1 MQEPI
6 WILDEAV
13 LAIHNRQIAE
23 HGGLSGVRDAGAL
36 ASALGRPRNK
46 FAYGEPGIFD
56 LAAAYGFGIATNHP
70 FADGNK
76 RTAYVVSVLFL
87 TLNGYRVEASQ
98 DEKYRTFLHLAAGK
112 LPEAELAAWFKAHCA
127 TITS

>member
-6 WILDEAV
+6 WVLDETV

-36 ASALGRPRNK
+36 ASALGRPKNK
-46 FAYGEPGIFD
+46 LAYGDPDIFE

-87 TLNGYRVEASQ
+87 RLNGYGVEADQ
-98 DEKYRTFLHLAAGK
+98 DAKYRTFLDLAAGK
-112 LPEAELAAWFKAHCA
+112 LAEAELASWFKANCA
-127 TITS
+127 RLKS

>member
-1 MQEPI
+1 MQEPN
-6 WILDEAV
+6 WVLDETV

-36 ASALGRPRNK
+36 ASALGRPKNK
-46 FAYGEPGIFD
+46 FAYAEPDIFD

-87 TLNGYRVEASQ
+87 ALNGYRVEASQ
-98 DEKYRTFLHLAAGK
+98 DEKYRTFLDLAAGN
-112 LPEAELAAWFKAHCA
+112 LAEESLAAWFRAHCLP
-127 TITS
+127 ITS

>member
-1 MQEPI
+1 MQEPN
-6 WILDEAV
+6 WVLDETV

-36 ASALGRPRNK
+36 ASALGRPKNK
-46 FAYGEPGIFD
+46 FAHAEPDIFD
-56 LAAAYGFGIATNHP
+56 LASAYGFGIATNHP

-87 TLNGYRVEASQ
+87 NLNGYRLDAGQ
-98 DEKYRTFLHLAAGK
+98 DEKYRTFLDLAAGN
-112 LPEAELAAWFKAHCA
+112 LAEEPLAVWFRAHCVPIA
-127 TITS
+127 T

>member
-1 MQEPI
+1 MDDPA
-6 WILDEAV
+6 WILDETV

-23 HGGLSGVRDAGAL
+23 HGGLSGVRDANAL
-36 ASALGRPRNK
+36 ASALGRPKNK
-46 FAYGEPGIFD
+46 FAYGEPSIFE

-87 TLNGYRVEASQ
+87 ALNGYRVEAGQ
-98 DEKYRTFLHLAAGK
+98 DEKYRTFLDLAAGK
-112 LPEAELAAWFKAHCA
+112 LSEAELTEWFGTHCVA
-127 TITS
+127 TAP

>member
-6 WILDEAV
+6 WVLDDTV

-23 HGGLSGVRDAGAL
+23 HGGLAGVRDAGAL
-36 ASALGRPRNK
+36 ASALDRPKNK
-46 FAYGEPGIFD
+46 FAYADPDIFD
-56 LAAAYGFGIATNHP
+56 LAAAYGFGLATNHP

-87 TLNGYRVEASQ
+87 TLNGYRLEASQ
-98 DEKYRTFLHLAAGK
+98 DEKYRTFLELAAGNIK
-112 LPEAELAAWFKAHCA
+112 EVQLAAWFKAYCTHV
-127 TITS
+127 TP

>member
-6 WILDEAV
+6 WVLDESV

-46 FAYGEPGIFD
+46 FAYGEPDIFD

-87 TLNGYRVEASQ
+87 TLNGYSVQASQ
-98 DEKYRTFLHLAAGK
+98 NEKYLTFLDLAAGK
-112 LPEAELAAWFKAHCA
+112 LQESELAAWFRMHHAPM
-127 TITS
+127 TS

>member
-1 MQEPI
+1 MQEPN
-6 WILDEAV
+6 WVLDETV

-36 ASALGRPRNK
+36 ASALGRPKNK
-46 FAYGEPGIFD
+46 FAYAEPDIFD

-70 FADGNK
+70 FSDGNK

-87 TLNGYRVEASQ
+87 ALNGYRVEASQ
-98 DEKYRTFLHLAAGK
+98 DEKYRTFLDLAAGN
-112 LPEAELAAWFKAHCA
+112 LAEESLAAWFRAHCIP
-127 TITS
+127 ITS